1 MNKSDNKYNDVNQ
14 YLSIKRAALLSLAIT
29 FAYYLLFVLTHFFG
43 RPALGEFD
51 RSQEQNRVKAPT
63 EIGADDGSLQ
73 GGVVLAM
80 PVEPERPGGPGGPG
94 GPPDGPPGPEPQEP
108 SPYSWWNRMF
118 VSVVPT
124 FVLVFVVMLFNRR
137 IMSIRFKK
145 HSHELLCNIFGTI
158 LVGLLL
164 SALGTLFQKAM
175 VSFIPGPPRPIWHHI
190 GFGWMTDFPLIALAI
205 IMSYLLRSL
214 YKEKVAAVEN
224 EVLRTEN
231 IRSHYET
238 LKNQLDPHFLFN
250 SLNTLQSLIGLDRD
264 KSESYIQE
272 LSVVLRYTLQNKEEV
287 TLEEEMKCVQAYCSM
302 MQIRYGDNLSFD
314 FDINPKYLEYKVLP
328 LSIQGLV
335 ENAIKHNTISSRQPL
350 TIKIHNDLGN
360 KLCVSNAIQPKVT
373 KEEGNGIGL
382 ANLAERYRL
391 KWNENVEIYNDGK
404 QFSLILPLKENE

>member
-1 MNKSDNKYNDVNQ
+1 MKKILLLTTIIVVAFHFIFMMAIVFGESLFVKSDRMPPPPPPREFSSANADTTMMADEDFYFGPKLPDPGIPNVMIMNDEGRKGIDIFRV
-14 YLSIKRAALLSLAIT
+14 LSNAVLS
-29 FAYYLLFVLTHFFG
+29 FAMIFLLF
-43 RPALGEFD
+43 
-51 RSQEQNRVKAPT
+51 
-63 EIGADDGSLQ
+63 
-73 GGVVLAM
+73 
-80 PVEPERPGGPGGPG
+80 
-94 GPPDGPPGPEPQEP
+94 
-108 SPYSWWNRMF
+108 
-118 VSVVPT
+118 
-124 FVLVFVVMLFNRR
+124 LFNRR
-137 IMSIRFKK
+137 MMASSFRKRGYETFFIILGSTLITIAASIFISLVTSFVDRPWPEPFIDYRHIRDGFLRDFSLMTIVIMVAQLIRVQYDNK
-145 HSHELLCNIFGTI
+145 
-158 LVGLLL
+158 
-164 SALGTLFQKAM
+164 M
-175 VSFIPGPPRPIWHHI
+175 
-190 GFGWMTDFPLIALAI
+190 
-205 IMSYLLRSL
+205 
-214 YKEKVAAVEN
+214 AAVEN

-238 LKNQLDPHFLFN
+238 LKSQLDPHFLFN
-250 SLNTLQSLIGLDRD
+250 SLNTLQSLVGLDRD

-287 TLEEEMKCVQAYCSM
+287 TLEEELKCVQAYCGM

-314 FDINPKYLEYKVLP
+314 FDIDPKYLEYKVLP

-404 QFSLILPLKENE
+404 QFSVILPLKENE